1 MFKSSLL
8 KILVLACIASTVV
21 GCGTRVPA
29 GNVGLKV
36 YMLGSNKGVDNEVLG
51 VGRYWIGINEELFQ
65 FPTYQINYTYT
76 ADVGEGDPL
85 NEEFTFQTSEGM
97 ECKMDMGISMHFDK
111 DKISK
116 MFQTYRK
123 GPEEIR
129 SIVVRNALRDALN
142 IVAGN
147 MPVESVYGNGK
158 SLMIDSVQALAK
170 QQLDSSGII
179 IDKVSLI
186 GSIRIPQSVKDAL
199 DMKVAATQKAQQR
212 ENELREAEATAKKLV
227 AQAQGEAESNKI
239 KASSL
244 TPSVIEWQRLQNETK
259 AIDKWNGVLPTV
271 TSGVTPFMNLK

>member
-1 MFKSSLL
+1 MKKFILLAIISL
-8 KILVLACIASTVV
+8 IAFV
-21 GCGTRVPA
+21 GCSKVPA
-29 GNVGLKV
+29 GSVGIKV

-51 VGRYWIGINEELFQ
+51 VGRYWIGMNEELFI
-65 FPTYQINYTYT
+65 FPTYQVNYTYT
-76 ADVGEGDPL
+76 KDVGEGDPL
-85 NEEFTFQTSEGM
+85 NEEFIFQTNEGM

-111 DKISK
+111 DKISR

-123 GPEEIR
+123 GPDEIR
-129 SIVVRNALRDALN
+129 QTVVRNALRDALN
-142 IVAGN
+142 VVAGN

-170 QQLDSSGII
+170 QQLDTTGIV

-186 GSIRIPQSVKDAL
+186 GSIRIPDQVKEAL

-244 TPSVIEWQRLQNETK
+244 TSAVIEWQRLQNETK
-259 AIDKWNGVLPTV
+259 AIEKWNGVLPTV
-271 TSGVTPFMNLK
+271 TSGATPLINLK